1 MAYRNFTMDVLYFFM
16 QGEWYFSEKNMM
28 RGLMRIVAKR
38 RMAVWCAVLA
48 AVFFAAGLFAFCY
61 PLKARAEEVT
71 PASFISAAEG
81 VTVTA
86 GQTNTG
92 ATEGDGYDVTGLT
105 VEGGA
110 GYSASLKGVFKEDVK
125 LDFALLSKIATDTT
139 PANFGGQGAF
149 SFRVTDA
156 GDPTS
161 YFDII
166 LQPVNFWGV
175 WHNVAYVRYGNEI
188 RWRQH
193 GANGGGGIFN
203 TDVVSDASNS
213 LYAWAAIPMNGADGI
228 TENSYIKLSWTG
240 DDKAILN
247 VSVMCGHNYNT
258 EGQRYEIVLASFDG
272 TEALNSDA
280 KEFGLK
286 KLTGMKENGFTIAF
300 GSDYADEAAPENNGT
315 DICLT
320 QLTVGGTEYDLRAA
334 RRLIRRRSGIP
345 IISRAQPSRLRTS
358 PLPTGTEISAHTPCP
373 KRHIR
378 PSATAFRSR
387 LQA

>member
-1 MAYRNFTMDVLYFFM
+1 
-16 QGEWYFSEKNMM
+16 
-28 RGLMRIVAKR
+28 MRIVAKR
-38 RMAVWCAVLA
+38 RMAVWFAVLA

-71 PASFISAAEG
+71 PASFISAADG
-81 VTVTA
+81 VTVNA
-86 GQTNTG
+86 GKLNTG
-92 ATEGDGYDVTGLT
+92 ATPNDGYDVTGLT

-110 GYSASLKGVFKEDVK
+110 GYEASLKGVFKEDVK
-125 LDFALLSKIATDTT
+125 LDFALLSKVATDTN

-156 GDPTS
+156 GDPNS

-175 WHNVAYVRYGNEI
+175 WHNVAYVRYENEI

-203 TDVVSDASNS
+203 TDIVADASNS
-213 LYAWAAIPMNGADGI
+213 LYAWAAIPMNGADGN

-240 DDKAILN
+240 DVLN
-247 VSVMCGHNYNT
+247 VSVMCGHNYNV
-258 EGQRYEIVLASFDG
+258 EGQRYEIVIASFDG
-272 TEALNSDA
+272 TSALNSDA

-286 KLTGMKENGFTIAF
+286 KLTGMKENGFTISF
-300 GSDYADEAAPENNGT
+300 GSDHADEAAPENNGT

-320 QLTVGGTEYDLRAA
+320 QLLKK
-334 RRLIRRRSGIP
+334 LS
-345 IISRAQPSRLRTS
+345 S
-358 PLPTGTEISAHTPCP
+358 CP
-373 KRHIR
+373 KTAALPSQPNRAGRYSFPRANIR
-378 PSATAFRSR
+378 CATRQMPTALRR
-387 LQA
+387 ATL